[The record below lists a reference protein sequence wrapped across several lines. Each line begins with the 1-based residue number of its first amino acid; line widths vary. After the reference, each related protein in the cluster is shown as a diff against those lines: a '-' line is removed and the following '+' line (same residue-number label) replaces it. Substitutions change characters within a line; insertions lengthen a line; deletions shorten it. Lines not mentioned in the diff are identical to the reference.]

1 MEPKK
6 YYNKEDDVF
15 SITFGENKIDSTHNF
30 PPCPICGGPMHLG
43 RSVNEVL
50 VYCDNY
56 AYCGYCRRPTPQEEL
71 NDGS

>member
-1 MEPKK
+1 MKVEFLDERDIKTIIK
-6 YYNKEDDVF
+6 RCE
-15 SITFGENKIDSTHNF
+15 
-30 PPCPICGGPMHLG
+30 CPICGGPMHLG